1 MLSVFQLW
9 KLLAGDKDMEL
20 DGGNPNGLFSFSKEK
35 ARGVPGSPSS
45 KIMETCNIEW
55 KWYTPVHE
63 LWFKNV

>member
-1 MLSVFQLW
+1 MVTLSVFQLW

-45 KIMETCNIEW
+45 KIMETCNIE
-55 KWYTPVHE
+55 
-63 LWFKNV
+63 